1 MTDTQTTNMTN
12 SEPTN
17 MTNAE
22 PTRASRTVTP
32 LVDIHE
38 TDRELLLFVDMP
50 GVAANDVDVRYEDGE
65 LHIRGKVG
73 EFDSGEALAR
83 EFAPADFYR
92 SFRLHEHLSTTE
104 IEAEYKNGVLT
115 VHLPK
120 QAMHQ
125 PRQVTVKAS

>member
-1 MTDTQTTNMTN
+1 MTDTKTTQVT
-12 SEPTN
+12 S
-17 MTNAE
+17 AE
-22 PTRASRTVTP
+22 PTRNVPTATP
-32 LVDIHE
+32 PVDIHE
-38 TDRELLLFVDMP
+38 TDKELLLQVDMP
-50 GVAANDVDVRYEDGE
+50 GVAPQGVDVRFEDGE

-73 EFDSGEALAR
+73 EFRQGEALAR

-104 IEAEYKNGVLT
+104 IEAEFKNGVLT

-120 QAMHQ
+120 QAKHQ